1 MLVKERFC
9 KFLKKKYC
17 CIIFIISFFTSNSQA
32 DIKNQIINNLNKFN
46 SVEFDF
52 TQSTNDKIELG
63 NCILLFTGKIKC
75 LYNNGNK
82 QFILNGEKLAIIQK
96 RYEKIFYYPA
106 SKSPLLNILNKDQLI
121 KIIRKGE
128 INNEDEEKI
137 KLVYR
142 EKDNR
147 DIVVF
152 FNKKNLNLMGWET
165 IDQFNSKVIFLINI
179 KSINNFYSDEK
190 FEINTSN

>member
-1 MLVKERFC
+1 M
-9 KFLKKKYC
+9 
-17 CIIFIISFFTSNSQA
+17 
-32 DIKNQIINNLNKFN
+32 
-46 SVEFDF
+46 
-52 TQSTNDKIELG
+52 
-63 NCILLFTGKIKC
+63 
-75 LYNNGNK
+75 
-82 QFILNGEKLAIIQK
+82 NGEKLAIIQK

-128 INNEDEEKI
+128 INNEDKEKI
-137 KLVYR
+137 KLIYR